1 MGSSLSN
8 QFQAPPAAASEPIA
22 AGIVAAEPITE
33 ETVATACD
41 TNPKCSPCCAC
52 PESKQ
57 ARDQCIVEHGE
68 EHCMGVI
75 DAYKK
80 CMQEAG
86 LNI

>member
-8 QFQAPPAAASEPIA
+8 QFQEPSAAASEPIA
-22 AGIVAAEPITE
+22 AGIVAADPITE
-33 ETVATACD
+33 ETVAISGD
-41 TNPKCSPCCAC
+41 TNAKCSPCCAC
-52 PESKQ
+52 PDTKQ
-57 ARDQCIVEHGE
+57 ARDKCIGEYGE